1 MNTFNDAT
9 NLSKNIVKQTSS
21 LKKNL
26 LDKNTKN
33 SNKITSD
40 NLSLIKYHIGEPYY
54 IEGVKYI
61 PIENYKYN
69 EIGLASFYGKDLHN
83 TKTVNN
89 DYNKVTEI
97 LGRHK
102 TLPIPSIVKITNL
115 ENGLSLVLKI
125 NDRHNDNASIIQ
137 VSRKTAQLLRFY
149 KNKIAKVNIRIL
161 SDPSKQIKI
170 VTQSINEESFNDTI
184 VKAPTED
191 VLITNLDDTIIKNQV
206 DKLEYSKP
214 VELGFEEPINSKLF
228 IKILGFL
235 SYDEAKNVLKD
246 LQITNKFLV
255 NNSEGKYSLIVGPL
269 ENIDA
274 NKLVLSFIAKG
285 YKDTEII
292 LE

>member
-1 MNTFNDAT
+1 MNALNDAT

-26 LDKNTKN
+26 LDKKTNS
-33 SNKITSD
+33 SNKVTSD
-40 NLSLIKYHIGEPYY
+40 NFSLIKYHIGEPYY

-61 PIENYKYN
+61 PVENYKYN

-149 KNKIAKVNIRIL
+149 KNNEIVN
-161 SDPSKQIKI
+161 
-170 VTQSINEESFNDTI
+170 F
-184 VKAPTED
+184 
-191 VLITNLDDTIIKNQV
+191 
-206 DKLEYSKP
+206 
-214 VELGFEEPINSKLF
+214 
-228 IKILGFL
+228 
-235 SYDEAKNVLKD
+235 
-246 LQITNKFLV
+246 
-255 NNSEGKYSLIVGPL
+255 
-269 ENIDA
+269 
-274 NKLVLSFIAKG
+274 
-285 YKDTEII
+285 
-292 LE
+292 

>member
-1 MNTFNDAT
+1 MNALNDAT
-9 NLSKNIVKQTSS
+9 NLSKDIIKQTSS

-26 LDKNTKN
+26 LDKDTNT
-33 SNKITSD
+33 SNKIISE
-40 NLSLIKYHIGEPYY
+40 NSSKIRYHIGEPYY
-54 IEGVKYI
+54 IQGVKYI
-61 PIENYKYN
+61 PVENYKYD
-69 EIGLASFYGKDLHN
+69 EIGLATFYGKDLHN
-83 TKTVNN
+83 IRTVNN

-115 ENGLSLVLKI
+115 ENGLSLIVKI

-149 KNKIAKVNIRIL
+149 KNKIATVNIKIL

-170 VTQSINEESFNDTI
+170 VTQSINKDSFNDTI
-184 VKAPTED
+184 TKAPTDD
-191 VLITNLDDTIIKNQV
+191 VLITNLDDTITQSQV
-206 DKLEYSKP
+206 DKRDYNKP

-246 LQITNKFLV
+246 LKITHKFLV
-255 NNSEGKYSLIVGPL
+255 ENNDGKYSLIVGPL

-285 YKDTEII
+285 YKNTEII
-292 LE
+292 LQ